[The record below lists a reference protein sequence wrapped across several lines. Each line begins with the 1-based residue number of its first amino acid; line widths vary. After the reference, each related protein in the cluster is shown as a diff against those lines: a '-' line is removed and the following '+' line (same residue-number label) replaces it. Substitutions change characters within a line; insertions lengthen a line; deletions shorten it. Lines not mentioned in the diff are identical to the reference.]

1 MRDTGIANEEHARLV
16 AVTDSPADE
25 IRVRL
30 TAQASLHHVFDK
42 GERRRVSGVLESMEN
57 GGAVFT

>member
-1 MRDTGIANEEHARLV
+1 MCDTGIANEEHARLV
-16 AVTDSPADE
+16 AVTDSPADK

-42 GERRRVSGVLESMEN
+42 GERRGVSGVFQSIKN